1 MRKKK
6 KEGSLRGIRVSSSNE
21 IYKNK
26 NYSCACT
33 QKNYHKIFITIEVSN
48 LSYVKR
54 KLNILIKYYT
64 RIDHNLKQRVL

>member
-1 MRKKK
+1 MDEKKKREEKEGEKK

-33 QKNYHKIFITIEVSN
+33 QKIIT
-48 LSYVKR
+48 
-54 KLNILIKYYT
+54 KY
-64 RIDHNLKQRVL
+64 L